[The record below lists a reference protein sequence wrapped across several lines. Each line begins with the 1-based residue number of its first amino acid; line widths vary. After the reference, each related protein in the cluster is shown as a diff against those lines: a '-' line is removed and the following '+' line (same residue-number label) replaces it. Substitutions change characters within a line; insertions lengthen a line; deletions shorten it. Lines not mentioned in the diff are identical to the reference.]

1 MILWKDPHRVHADF
15 LHDLFS
21 IIASATQFVSAKLL
35 RVKSS
40 HSTFFSAPHMQ
51 HVQIKP
57 ADPADA
63 HRQMRLVGDVVVFLP
78 ASPFAKALLRLI
90 RTGQSVPADLDFPTL
105 ESTKINPR

>member
-15 LHDLFS
+15 LHDLFDHRQRNAVRIRKAAS
-21 IIASATQFVSAKLL
+21 REIIAQHV
-35 RVKSS
+35 
-40 HSTFFSAPHMQ
+40 FSVPHMQ

-63 HRQMRLVGDVVVFLP
+63 HRQVRLIGDVVVFLP
-78 ASPFAKALLRLI
+78 ASQFAKALLRLI
-90 RTGQSVPADLDFPTL
+90 EPVKAGWDFPNL

>member
-15 LHDLFS
+15 LHDLFDHRQRDAVRIRKAAS
-21 IIASATQFVSAKLL
+21 REIIAQHVFTV
-35 RVKSS
+35 
-40 HSTFFSAPHMQ
+40 PHMQ

-57 ADPADA
+57 AGLAVRKSA
-63 HRQMRLVGDVVVFLP
+63 
-78 ASPFAKALLRLI
+78 ASPD